1 MNKLKIAGVVVLY
14 NPDDTYVDNINSYID
29 DIDLLYVIDNSDKKH
44 DTPKNKKIKYIFND
58 DNIGVAK
65 ALNDACNLAIK
76 DNYKWILTMDQDTK
90 FNKDVMK
97 VMKEYIENNDTS
109 KDAIVVP
116 WHNTKLDI
124 VKSSEK
130 IDYPL
135 TVMTSGNIV
144 NLDIYQK
151 IGGYNEDYFI
161 DGIDIEYCLKVK
173 KYNYRIVRFNN
184 IQIDHDLG
192 NIEYHKFLGKTFLC
206 TNHNYLR
213 NYYIARN
220 YRYIK
225 EKYYD
230 IAPEYCEILTHLK
243 LRIFRIVMFEKDK
256 YRIVRNLFRGVID
269 YKKGIIGKYNYKN

>member
-109 KDAIVVP
+109 KDAIVV
-116 WHNTKLDI
+116 
-124 VKSSEK
+124 
-130 IDYPL
+130 
-135 TVMTSGNIV
+135 
-144 NLDIYQK
+144 
-151 IGGYNEDYFI
+151 
-161 DGIDIEYCLKVK
+161 K
-173 KYNYRIVRFNN
+173 K
-184 IQIDHDLG
+184 
-192 NIEYHKFLGKTFLC
+192 
-206 TNHNYLR
+206 
-213 NYYIARN
+213 
-220 YRYIK
+220 
-225 EKYYD
+225 
-230 IAPEYCEILTHLK
+230 
-243 LRIFRIVMFEKDK
+243 
-256 YRIVRNLFRGVID
+256 
-269 YKKGIIGKYNYKN
+269 